1 MFDFLKRKN
10 KHKEELYAIA
20 EGTLIPLEEVPDEV
34 FSSKMMGDGFAI
46 RPANGEIYAPLNG
59 TIKTL
64 FPTKHAIGI
73 ESENGIEVLLH
84 FGIDTVELEGKPF
97 EVYVQ
102 EGDQVT
108 KDTKLATMNLE
119 EIAEAGKNSEL
130 MVIFTNLG
138 QIEELSIHPNHTVS
152 VKESIGEITL
162 N

>member
-84 FGIDTVELEGKPF
+84 FGIDTVEL
-97 EVYVQ
+97 
-102 EGDQVT
+102 
-108 KDTKLATMNLE
+108 
-119 EIAEAGKNSEL
+119 
-130 MVIFTNLG
+130 
-138 QIEELSIHPNHTVS
+138 LSLIH
-152 VKESIGEITL
+152 I
-162 N
+162 